1 MAKSDV
7 LEEQRL
13 KAFEVNIC
21 VTENTGEFLNIFGKI
36 NGSEFWLAK
45 KAKRGQGFIAMQ
57 CIGTSLVCC
66 RNLRD

>member
-21 VTENTGEFLNIFGKI
+21 DKDKTGEFVNIFGKI
-36 NGSEFWLAK
+36 NGSEF
-45 KAKRGQGFIAMQ
+45 
-57 CIGTSLVCC
+57 
-66 RNLRD
+66 